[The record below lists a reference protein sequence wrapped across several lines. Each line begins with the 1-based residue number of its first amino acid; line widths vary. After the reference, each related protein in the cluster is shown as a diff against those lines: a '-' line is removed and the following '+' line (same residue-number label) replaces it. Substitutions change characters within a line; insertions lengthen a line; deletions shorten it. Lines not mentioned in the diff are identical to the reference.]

1 MNTIESMTFG
11 NMWNKISSALDSVFS
26 PPQDEPFAPEQLPMR
41 NENNSRTLINMPG
54 VQAPVTHEIV
64 VMRPTSFNE
73 TMAAVRFLKQRNTV
87 IVNVS
92 ELNEH
97 ESQRFT
103 DFISGSAYALDGY
116 QERVSENIF
125 ILTPS
130 HIEIQSRKATVAQ
143 R

>member
-1 MNTIESMTFG
+1 
-11 NMWNKISSALDSVFS
+11 MWDKISSTLGTLFSVKDDENFTSDSFPVRGE
-26 PPQDEPFAPEQLPMR
+26 DG
-41 NENNSRTLINMPG
+41 SRTLVALQGAQPAVN
-54 VQAPVTHEIV
+54 HEIV

-92 ELNEH
+92 ELNES

-116 QERVSENIF
+116 QERVSESIF

-130 HIEIQSRKATVAQ
+130 HIEILSRNASAESRQ
-143 R
+143 GG